1 MSLVRTVGWPGWETV
16 RRIGSGGF
24 GTVYEIQQDI
34 YGDVEKAALK
44 VITIPHCEDEVDYL
58 RCKGLTDDNITQTF
72 HRQVADISREY
83 KLMAKMRDNPNVVR
97 CDDFRDI
104 PHEDGLCW
112 DIYIKMELL
121 TPLMKCLDKVQT
133 EEQIRRLGMDMC
145 NALVACQEKNIIH
158 RDIKPQNIFLSDKGQ
173 FKLGDFGIA
182 RTAERTTRATAG
194 IGTYSYMAPEVEKN
208 EAYGKTADIY
218 SLGLVLYWLLNE
230 RRSPFEPLP
239 PAVPGYG
246 DEENARNRRFSGEQI
261 PAPKNGSEELKAI
274 VLKACAYDPRE
285 RYQSAKDMLSAL
297 EALKV
302 DTAPVEEP
310 VPVTVAVPTEDA
322 VEPEDLTVGPGW
334 GNTVK
339 QTAADDSMTVGP
351 SWHDIPT
358 TEDKDVT
365 VGPVFH
371 EKETKHRKTDSSGK
385 PKEKQPTPQKKKW
398 WVIATAILVCVG
410 IGISLLKK
418 PTGGTVTIDQLPQ
431 EKTADREL
439 LQTEE
444 EIPETIEK
452 ILDMNQLHQEETV
465 TSNAETTWNVISVSE
480 GHAVGITTDGAVIA
494 LGDNNYGQ
502 CDVDDWQGTVDVS
515 AGYHYTVGLKADGSV
530 VAVGENGLGQCD
542 VNDWQ
547 SIVDICTGNLHTVAL
562 KDDGTVVAAGY
573 NKYGQC
579 DVNSWQDIVAI
590 SAGGDHTVGLKADGT
605 VVAIG
610 DNAAGQC
617 DVNDWQDIVA
627 ISAGFYHTVGLKADG
642 TVVAVGENRY
652 GNCNVD
658 LWRDVVAI
666 CAAVRHT
673 VGLRAD
679 GTVVAVGYGDYRCNV
694 RDWQNIVAI
703 SAANRHTIGIKA
715 DGTIIAVEG
724 NHTSYLYNIQDLL

>member
-1 MSLVRTVGWPGWETV
+1 MASNKTMGWPGWETV

-44 VITIPHCEDEVDYL
+44 VITIPHGEDEVDYL

-97 CDDFRDI
+97 CDAFMDVQ
-104 PHEDGLCW
+104 HEDGLGW
-112 DIYIKMELL
+112 DVYIKMELL
-121 TPLMKCLDKVQT
+121 TPLMKCLVKVQT

-182 RTAERTTRATAG
+182 RIAERSTRATAG

-239 PAVPGYG
+239 PAVPGCG
-246 DEENARNRRFSGEQI
+246 DEERARNRRLSGEQI

-274 VLKACAYDPRE
+274 VLKACAYDPKE
-285 RYQSAKDMLSAL
+285 RYQSAKDMLFAL
-297 EALKV
+297 EALKAGAMPATEPAPISV
-302 DTAPVEEP
+302 VVHVEDT
-310 VPVTVAVPTEDA
+310 

-334 GNTVK
+334 GNTVEE
-339 QTAADDSMTVGP
+339 TVAEDNMTVGP

-371 EKETKHRKTDSSGK
+371 EKETKHPKTDSSGK

-502 CDVDDWQGTVDVS
+502 CDVDGWQGTVDVS